1 MYAYVQ
7 DVPIGEDLYR
17 EIRKALG
24 DEPLDGMLVHVVL
37 KREDGLLRYVD
48 VWESKE
54 ACERAFETRIH
65 PAVYGVFKAAKFR
78 PAGEPK
84 REEMS
89 ALEVAFGRH
98 TQHVVSA
105 PR

>member
-7 DVPIGEDLYR
+7 DVPITKDLYR

-37 KREDGLLRYVD
+37 EREDGLLRYID

-54 ACERAFETRIH
+54 ACAAAFEKKIH
-65 PAVYGVFKAAKFR
+65 PAVYSVFKAAKFR
-78 PAGEPK
+78 PAGEPT
-84 REEMS
+84 RVEMP

-98 TQHVVSA
+98 TDHVVTA
-105 PR
+105 R